1 MPMRLSVLF
10 TGNNRGLKKATR
22 EGRSELDK
30 FKNTAVNVA
39 GKLAAAYGGATAAR
53 AIFNTTREV
62 ERLDS
67 QLNVAMGGMEAGRRK
82 FAQLN
87 KFASDVGVNVQ
98 EVTRAFVQLRN
109 VGLNPSEEA
118 ILSYMNT
125 AGATGKSLEQ
135 FVEAVADAT
144 MGQYER
150 LNEFGIKARKEGDK
164 VAVSFRGNTEIIDD
178 SAQAIEEYLKALGEN
193 EFGGY
198 VKNQLDG
205 VNDALADLNNQW
217 IDSIKTMND
226 AGLGEVISA
235 GLEVATES
243 LAGLTEFVDE
253 NGEQIIDVG
262 KAIAAVFAAR
272 MAGSIG
278 TASQAFIMHMAYQQ
292 QVTARYARMNGIAAT
307 TATRLRAIGTSA
319 RFASRGMAMLG
330 GPVGIAAL
338 AAMAIYDFASEAD
351 AASEPT
357 KSLKEQVDGLA
368 QSFQDMTDAQRES
381 ARIKISGRI
390 AELEEEKRALELA
403 KISNDKFLDS
413 VEKRKAYRQVQKLQG
428 VSEENLVSLDVD
440 STVHTQAEV
449 DELTS
454 SIEELRAKLEDLK
467 KPSKE
472 SSDSLDNLNK
482 ALKAQAEEYGKV
494 TLSLTDQ
501 IYKLQ
506 EGEAAYERLS
516 MARKLGLSLDS
527 EEMKNLD
534 GLIAIRDKLIQKK
547 EKDLELE
554 RQRQNMQNSLGSLT
568 QQLTPGMAAVN
579 QHANNMD
586 NLAAAQ
592 QDPSLMSTL
601 QVSDGQGGFRDET
614 EVEKRMRINQ
624 MIELEQQRHAGEM
637 ARING
642 EMSSQIDAMWS
653 ETFDRFAAGIGDAVA
668 TSVLEAKDFGD
679 LMRNLARSVLKTV
692 ISGLVEIGVKR
703 MILAGIEQSTAAS
716 TAAANTAAGVASAT
730 ALTAAYTP
738 AATMAS
744 LATMGGNSA
753 GAISGMTAAAST
765 AKGLS
770 ITGMAH
776 DGIGR
781 VPAANEGTWMLKRGE
796 MVMNPAQR
804 ENFEFMISAMKQQ
817 RAQSGGQQ
825 SGGSSRPVQIVQNVQ
840 VDARNAEAGVG
851 TEVEEAMERANEK
864 FKQDLYDDFSNGGPL
879 YQRLKVSG

>member
-10 TGNNRGLKKATR
+10 TGNNRDLKRATR

-30 FKNTAVNVA
+30 FKTTAVNVA
-39 GKLAAAYGGATAAR
+39 GTLAGAYGAATTAR
-53 AIFNTTREV
+53 AIFDTTKEV
-62 ERLDS
+62 ERLSS
-67 QLNVAMGGMEAGRRK
+67 QLAVAMGSMEAGNRK
-82 FAQLN
+82 FDQLT
-87 KFASDVGVNVQ
+87 KFASDIGANVQ

-109 VGLNPSEEA
+109 VGLNPSEDA

-164 VAVSFRGNTEIIDD
+164 VAVSFRGTTEVIGN
-178 SAQAIEEYLKALGEN
+178 SAQDIEEYLRSLGEN

-198 VKNQLDG
+198 IENQLGG
-205 VNDALADLNNQW
+205 VNDALAKFNNQW
-217 IDSIKTMND
+217 IESVRTLEKG
-226 AGLGEVISA
+226 GLGETIA
-235 GLEVATES
+235 DGINVATEA

-253 NGEQIIDVG
+253 NGDQIIDVG

-272 MAGSIG
+272 IAGSVG
-278 TASQAFIMHMAYQQ
+278 NASLAFVAHMAYQQ

-307 TATRLRAIGTSA
+307 TATRMRAVGTAA

-351 AASEPT
+351 AATEPT
-357 KSLKEQVDGLA
+357 KSLKEQIDGLTE
-368 QSFQDMTDAQRES
+368 SFEKMTEAQRES
-381 ARIKISGRI
+381 ARIKIKGRI
-390 AELEEEKRALELA
+390 AEIEDEIEAAKRLNYTQKSLAENNGERAGFEQFIGLEPGDLENIGDAATHSQSDIDGLNA
-403 KISNDKFLDS
+403 RIT
-413 VEKRKAYRQVQKLQG
+413 E
-428 VSEENLVSLDVD
+428 
-440 STVHTQAEV
+440 
-449 DELTS
+449 
-454 SIEELRAKLEDLK
+454 LK
-467 KPSKE
+467 KKLKELKEPAKE

-482 ALKAQAEEYGKV
+482 AIKAQAEEYGKA

-547 EKDLELE
+547 EKELELE

-642 EMSSQIDAMWS
+642 EMSSEIDAMWS

-679 LMRNLARSVLKTV
+679 LMQNLAKSVLKTV

-703 MILAGIEQSTAAS
+703 MLLAGIEQSTAAS

-753 GAISGMTAAAST
+753 GAISGMTAAASM

-804 ENFEFMISAMKQQ
+804 ENFEFLIGAMKQQ
-817 RAQSGGQQ
+817 RAQPNGGQ
-825 SGGSSRPVQIVQNVQ
+825 GGNSSRPVQIVQHVQ
-840 VDARNAEAGVG
+840 IDARNAEAGVG

-864 FKQDLYDDFSNGGPL
+864 FKQDIYDDFSNGGPL
-879 YQRLKVSG
+879 YQRLKASG

>member
-351 AASEPT
+351 AATEPT
-357 KSLKEQVDGLA
+357 KSLKEQVDGLTE
-368 QSFQDMTDAQRES
+368 SFESMTNAQRES

-390 AELEEEKRALELA
+390 AELEEEKQAIERLKYTRQTLAENDGERAALEKSMGMEPGA
-403 KISNDKFLDS
+403 LDNIGEAATHS
-413 VEKRKAYRQVQKLQG
+413 Q
-428 VSEENLVSLDVD
+428 SS
-440 STVHTQAEV
+440 V
-449 DELTS
+449 DELTAR
-454 SIEELRAKLEDLK
+454 IEELRGKLEDLK
-467 KPSKE
+467 KPAKE

-482 ALKAQAEEYGKV
+482 SLKAQAEEYGKV

-527 EEMKNLD
+527 DEMRNLE

-601 QVSDGQGGFRDET
+601 QVGDGQGGFRDET

-679 LMRNLARSVLKTV
+679 LMQNLAKSVLKTV

-879 YQRLKVSG
+879 YQRLKASG

>member
-10 TGNNRGLKKATR
+10 TGNNRDLKKATR
-22 EGRSELDK
+22 EGRSELQK
-30 FKNTAVNVA
+30 FKSTAVNVA
-39 GKLAAAYGGATAAR
+39 GTLAGAYGAATTAR
-53 AIFNTTREV
+53 AIFDTTKEV
-62 ERLDS
+62 ERLNS
-67 QLNVAMGGMEAGRRK
+67 QLGVAMGSMEAGTRK
-82 FAQLN
+82 FDRLT
-87 KFASDVGVNVQ
+87 KFASDIGANVQ
-98 EVTRAFVQLRN
+98 EVTKAFVQLRN
-109 VGLNPSEEA
+109 VGLNPSEDA

-144 MGQYER
+144 MGQFER
-150 LNEFGIKARKEGDK
+150 LNEFGIKAQKEGDK
-164 VAVSFRGNTEIIDD
+164 IAIRFRGTTKLVKDN
-178 SAQAIEEYLKALGEN
+178 AQAIEQYMTALGQN

-198 VKNQLDG
+198 IESQLGG
-205 VNDALADLNNQW
+205 VNDALAKFNNQW
-217 IDSIKTMND
+217 IESVRTLEK
-226 AGLGEVISA
+226 GGFGEVIA
-235 GLEVATES
+235 DGINVATEA

-253 NGEQIIDVG
+253 NGDHIVDVG
-262 KAIAAVFAAR
+262 KAIAAVY
-272 MAGSIG
+272 AGRLVSSIG
-278 TASQAFIMHMAYQQ
+278 SASQAFVVHMAYQQ

-307 TATRLRAIGTSA
+307 TATRLRAIGTAS
-319 RFASRGMAMLG
+319 RFASRGMALLG
-330 GPVGIAAL
+330 GPVGLIATATTAL
-338 AAMAIYDFASEAD
+338 SLFAEEAEAAEQKQTAYGESVEKLADEFERLSDNVLGTKGRQAQKEFNELNSENIRL
-351 AASEPT
+351 
-357 KSLKEQVDGLA
+357 LKEQAKLRQKRDQEL
-368 QSFQDMTDAQRES
+368 D
-381 ARIKISGRI
+381 SGG
-390 AELEEEKRALELA
+390 ATAAANEQRALSKLKEQLQENKNKREEL
-403 KISNDKFLDS
+403 
-413 VEKRKAYRQVQKLQG
+413 QVVIDAITVLREREM
-428 VSEENLVSLDVD
+428 EESFK
-440 STVHTQAEV
+440 QAE
-449 DELTS
+449 
-454 SIEELRAKLEDLK
+454 
-467 KPSKE
+467 
-472 SSDSLDNLNK
+472 SLDNLNQSIK
-482 ALKAQAEEYGKV
+482 TQVEGYGKV

-534 GLIAIRDKLIQKK
+534 GLIAIRDKLIKKK

-586 NLAAAQ
+586 NLASAQ

-642 EMSSQIDAMWS
+642 EMSSEIDAMWS

-679 LMRNLARSVLKTV
+679 LMQNLAKSVLKTV

-796 MVMNPAQR
+796 MVMNPSQR
-804 ENFEFMISAMKQQ
+804 ENFEFMIRAMKQQ

-879 YQRLKVSG
+879 YQRLKASG

>member
-10 TGNNRGLKKATR
+10 TGNNRDLKKATR
-22 EGRSELDK
+22 EGRSELQK
-30 FKNTAVNVA
+30 FKSTAVNVA
-39 GKLAAAYGGATAAR
+39 GTLAGAYGAATTAR
-53 AIFNTTREV
+53 AIFDTTKEV
-62 ERLDS
+62 ERLNS
-67 QLNVAMGGMEAGRRK
+67 QLGVAMGSMEAGTRK
-82 FAQLN
+82 FDRLN
-87 KFASDVGVNVQ
+87 KFASDIGANVQ
-98 EVTRAFVQLRN
+98 EVTKAFVQLRN
-109 VGLNPSEEA
+109 VGLSPSEDA

-144 MGQYER
+144 MGQFER
-150 LNEFGIKARKEGDK
+150 LNEFGIKAQKEGDK
-164 VAVSFRGNTEIIDD
+164 IAIRFRGTTKLVEDN
-178 SAQAIEEYLKALGEN
+178 AQAIEQYMTALGQN

-198 VKNQLDG
+198 IESQLGG
-205 VNDALADLNNQW
+205 VNDALAKFNNQW
-217 IDSIKTMND
+217 IDSVRTLEKGGM
-226 AGLGEVISA
+226 GEAIASGVN
-235 GLEVATES
+235 VATEA

-292 QVTARYARMNGIAAT
+292 QVTARYAAMNGIATT
-307 TATRLRAIGTSA
+307 TATRLRAVGTAA

-351 AASEPT
+351 AATEPT
-357 KSLKEQVDGLA
+357 KSLKEQIDGLTE
-368 QSFQDMTDAQRES
+368 SFENMTAAQRES

-390 AELEEEKRALELA
+390 AEIEDEIEAAERLKYTQKTLAENDGERAGFEQYIGLEPGDLENIGDAATHSQSNIDELKARVKELKKDLKDLEE
-403 KISNDKFLDS
+403 
-413 VEKRKAYRQVQKLQG
+413 
-428 VSEENLVSLDVD
+428 
-440 STVHTQAEV
+440 
-449 DELTS
+449 
-454 SIEELRAKLEDLK
+454 
-467 KPSKE
+467 PSKE

-482 ALKAQAEEYGKV
+482 TLKAQAEEYGKV

-642 EMSSQIDAMWS
+642 EMSSEIDAMWS

-679 LMRNLARSVLKTV
+679 LMQNLAKSVLKTV

-825 SGGSSRPVQIVQNVQ
+825 SGSSSRPVQIVQNVQ

-879 YQRLKVSG
+879 YQRLKASG